1 MIEEK
6 NSRMLKDRLS
16 ELTKETSKADFWKDK
31 IKAQNIIKEIN
42 KIKEDLKGKEKYD
55 KGDAIINIFSGAGG
69 DDAEDWAYI
78 LFRMYRC
85 FCERKGWDFGVL
97 HLHENERKG
106 IKNATIEINGKEA
119 YGMLKNESG
128 VHRLVRISPFSAK
141 KLRHTSFV
149 LIEVL
154 PRFVEPA
161 EIELKQEDLK
171 IDFARSGGPG
181 GQNVNKRETSVRI
194 THIPTNIQVHIDTER
209 SQQQNREKALE
220 ILRAKI
226 YKFQLK
232 ETQKEEDAMKISKTT
247 EAEWGR
253 QIRSYVFHPYKLVK
267 DHRTGVETS
276 NVEAVLDG
284 ELDCFIE
291 AESNFVS

>member
-6 NSRMLKDRLS
+6 NRRMLKDRLS

-42 KIKEDLKGKEKYD
+42 KIKEDLKGKKKYD
-55 KGDAIINIFSGAGG
+55 KGNAIINIFSGAGG

-78 LFRMYRC
+78 LFRMYRR

-226 YKFQLK
+226 YKVQLK

-276 NVEAVLDG
+276 NVEAALDG
-284 ELDCFIE
+284 ELDGFIE
-291 AESNFVS
+291 AETNLGI